1 MYYHRLGLDNLHLGK
16 PQCWRVTR
24 FGLRLPA
31 ASIPAPIPSLPPSPP
46 LPFPVLSLSSSLN
59 DLIHSTRKCLF
70 SPPQIYLILSSL
82 MATRVWAGGLRK
94 SSVGCLGWIQ
104 RSVTSRS
111 RVRKEL
117 IWVGTRVC
125 KSIPWECLSCGASDP
140 AQCPGPAVVAA
151 VASAEKQ

>member
-16 PQCWRVTR
+16 TQCWRVTR

-31 ASIPAPIPSLPPSPP
+31 ASIPAPIPSLTSP
-46 LPFPVLSLSSSLN
+46 SLSFPSLSCSLN

-94 SSVGCLGWIQ
+94 SGAGCLGLIQ

-111 RVRKEL
+111 RGREEL
-117 IWVGTRVC
+117 IWVGTRVR
-125 KSIPWECLSCGASDP
+125 KSTPWECLSCGASGP